1 MEQHRFQKSKSIVF
15 PATEVVEDGY
25 SFTINNVVTF
35 RYGGKT
41 AVNVN
46 SQLQTSRKSVGVA
59 FNIPD
64 AVSV

>member
-1 MEQHRFQKSKSIVF
+1 MEQHRFQKSKSVCF
-15 PATEVVEDGY
+15 PAMEVSEAGY

-46 SQLQTSRKSVGVA
+46 SQLQTSRKSVGVS
-59 FNIPD
+59 FNLPD
-64 AVSV
+64 AVPV

>member
-1 MEQHRFQKSKSIVF
+1 MELPRFQQSKSVCIPVFELDEAGHRFS
-15 PATEVVEDGY
+15 
-25 SFTINNVVTF
+25 INNIVTF

-64 AVSV
+64 AVPV

>member
-1 MEQHRFQKSKSIVF
+1 MELPRFQQSKSLCF
-15 PATEVVEDGY
+15 PAMEVSEAGY

-46 SQLQTSRKSVGVA
+46 SQLQTSRKSVGVS
-59 FNIPD
+59 FNLPD
-64 AVSV
+64 AVPV